1 MQILRDVYK
10 DGSWS
15 APDMILELADEEQNR
30 DENQRK
36 RSFSDT
42 QQEKATDQFFTFRP
56 ENQADGLG
64 ILQSRKRAKK
74 QHFTTTIQSGI
85 TYVVVPFPLTLKG
98 DFSIVLSIK
107 SNVLSHIDNHHR

>member
-1 MQILRDVYK
+1 MQNLRDVYK